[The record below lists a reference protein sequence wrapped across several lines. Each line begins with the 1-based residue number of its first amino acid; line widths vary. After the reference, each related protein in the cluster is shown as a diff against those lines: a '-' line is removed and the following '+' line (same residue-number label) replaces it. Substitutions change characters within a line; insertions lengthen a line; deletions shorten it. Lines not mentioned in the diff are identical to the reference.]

1 MSKVVVFPGSFDP
14 FTKGHEE
21 IVNRGLELFDK
32 VIIAIGENSQK
43 KYLFSRESR
52 IEHIRSIFTDQ
63 NNVEIKSFTGL
74 TVDFV
79 KAENTN
85 FILRGLRNSSDF
97 NFERTIAQMNHA
109 IEDVESIFLMTTP
122 ELSAINSS
130 VIRDIKKNGG
140 DISQF
145 VTNDQLLAYNK

>member
-1 MSKVVVFPGSFDP
+1 MSKIVVFPGSFDP

-21 IVNRGLELFDK
+21 IVNRGLEIFDK

-43 KYLFSRESR
+43 NYLFSRESR
-52 IEHIRSIFTDQ
+52 INHIESIFDGQ
-63 NNVEIKSFTGL
+63 DNIEIKPFTGL

-79 KAENTN
+79 KKEKANL
-85 FILRGLRNSSDF
+85 ILRGLRNSSDF

-109 IEDVESIFLMTTP
+109 IQDIESIFLMTTP

-145 VTNDQLLAYNK
+145 VTNDHLLAYNE

>member
-1 MSKVVVFPGSFDP
+1 MSKTAVFPGSFDP

-21 IVNRGLELFDK
+21 IVNRGLEIFDK

-43 KYLFSRESR
+43 KYLFSLESR
-52 IEHIRSIFTDQ
+52 IQHIESIFEGQ
-63 NNVEIKSFTGL
+63 SNVEVKSFTGL

-79 KAENTN
+79 KSQKANL
-85 FILRGLRNSSDF
+85 ILRGLRNSSDF

-109 IEDVESIFLMTTP
+109 IQDIESIFLITTP

-145 VTNDQLLAYNK
+145 VTNDYLLAYN

>member
-21 IVNRGLELFDK
+21 IVNRGLEIFDK

-43 KYLFSRESR
+43 NYLFSLESR
-52 IEHIRSIFTDQ
+52 IQHIASIFEGME
-63 NNVEIKSFTGL
+63 NVEIKSFTGL

-79 KAENTN
+79 SAQNTN
-85 FILRGLRNSSDF
+85 LILRGLRNSSDF
-97 NFERTIAQMNHA
+97 NFERTIAQMNHE
-109 IEDVESIFLMTTP
+109 IKDVESVFLMTTP

-140 DISQF
+140 DISKF
-145 VTNDQLLAYNK
+145 VTNDHFLAYN

>member
-21 IVNRGLELFDK
+21 IVNRGLEIFDK
-32 VIIAIGENSQK
+32 VIIALGENSQK
-43 KYLFSRESR
+43 KYLFSKESR
-52 IEHIRSIFTDQ
+52 IQHIQSIFEEQ
-63 NNVEIKSFTGL
+63 PNVEIKTFTGL

-79 KAENTN
+79 KSQNTN
-85 FILRGLRNSSDF
+85 LILRGLRNSSDF
-97 NFERTIAQMNHA
+97 NFERTIAQMNHE
-109 IEDVESIFLMTTP
+109 IQDVESVFLMTTP

-140 DISQF
+140 DISKF
-145 VTNDQLLAYNK
+145 VTNDHLLAYN

>member
-1 MSKVVVFPGSFDP
+1 MNKVVVFPGSFDP

-21 IVNRGLELFDK
+21 IVNRGLEIFDK

-43 KYLFSRESR
+43 NYLFSRESR
-52 IEHIRSIFTDQ
+52 TAHIESIFEG
-63 NNVEIKSFTGL
+63 NPNVEIKSFTGL

-79 KAENTN
+79 TSQGTN
-85 FILRGLRNSSDF
+85 LILRGLRNSSDF
-97 NFERTIAQMNHA
+97 NFERTIAQMNHT
-109 IEDVESIFLMTTP
+109 IQDVESVFLMTAP

-145 VTNDQLLAYNK
+145 VTNDHLLAYND

>member
-21 IVNRGLELFDK
+21 VVNRGVEIFGK

-43 KYLFSRESR
+43 KYLFSKESR
-52 IEHIRSIFTDQ
+52 IAHIQSIYSGNT
-63 NNVEIKSFTGL
+63 NVEVKTFTGL

-79 KAENTN
+79 RSQNTN
-85 FILRGLRNSSDF
+85 LILRGLRNSSDF
-97 NFERTIAQMNHA
+97 NFERTIAQMNKE
-109 IEDVESIFLMTTP
+109 IKEVESVFLMSTP
-122 ELSAINSS
+122 ELSALNSS

-140 DISQF
+140 DISKF
-145 VTNDQLLAYNK
+145 VTNDQLLAYNS

>member
-1 MSKVVVFPGSFDP
+1 MSKTVVFPGSFDP

-21 IVNRGLELFDK
+21 IVNRGLAIFDE

-43 KYLFSRESR
+43 KYLFSLESR
-52 IEHIRSIFTDQ
+52 KTHIQSIFD
-63 NNVEIKSFTGL
+63 NEPKVRIESFTGL

-79 KAENTN
+79 KANGTDLV
-85 FILRGLRNSSDF
+85 LRGLRNSSDF
-97 NFERTIAQMNHA
+97 NFEKTIAQMNKE
-109 IEDVESIFLMTTP
+109 IQDVESIFLMTTP

-140 DISQF
+140 DISKF
-145 VTNDQLLAYNK
+145 VTNDHLLAYN

>member
-21 IVNRGLELFDK
+21 IVNRGLEIFDQ
-32 VIIAIGENSQK
+32 VIIALGENSQK
-43 KYLFSRESR
+43 KYLFSKESR
-52 IEHIRSIFTDQ
+52 IQHIQSIFEEQ
-63 NNVEIKSFTGL
+63 PNVEIKTFTGL

-79 KAENTN
+79 KSQNTN
-85 FILRGLRNSSDF
+85 LILRGLRNSSDF
-97 NFERTIAQMNHA
+97 NFERTIAQMNHE
-109 IEDVESIFLMTTP
+109 IQDVESVFLMTTP

-140 DISQF
+140 DISKF
-145 VTNDQLLAYNK
+145 VTNDHLLAYN

>member
-1 MSKVVVFPGSFDP
+1 MEKVVVFPGSFDP

-21 IVNRGLELFDK
+21 IVYRGLEIFDR

-43 KYLFSRESR
+43 NYLFSQESR
-52 IEHIRSIFTDQ
+52 IQHIQSIFLGQ
-63 NNVEIKSFTGL
+63 ENIAIKSFTGL

-79 KAENTN
+79 KSQNTN
-85 FILRGLRNSSDF
+85 LILRGLRNSSDF
-97 NFERTIAQMNHA
+97 NFERTIAQMNHE
-109 IEDVESIFLMTTP
+109 IQDVESVFLMTTP

-140 DISQF
+140 DISKF
-145 VTNDQLLAYNK
+145 VTNDHILAYNE

>member
-52 IEHIRSIFTDQ
+52 IEHIRSIFTDK
-63 NNVEIKSFTGL
+63 NDVEIKSFSGL

-85 FILRGLRNSSDF
+85 LILRGLRNSSDF

-109 IEDVESIFLMTTP
+109 IKDVESIFLMTNP

-145 VTNDQLLAYNK
+145 VTNDQLLAYSK